1 MVDTTTLADRSTR
14 ISGHR
19 TLTPGCWL
27 TQPVLAGRRTEL
39 HSHVQEF
46 VERDRMTRGSRCPT
60 AAICRAQLSWTPCR
74 LRPSASPTPSLARCP
89 PPFAAMS
96 SVRSTAAST
105 LVNDAEYLKATQDG
119 NYGSYLFDR
128 VVGFSREQVDRAR
141 PPKRDISGAR
151 DRPDFPGFYES
162 GLWCSGSGGPVRPG
176 FPTPG
181 PPPTEHAEL
190 ACTGPLSYTAQDAIA
205 ATGGLTAEARSR
217 GARNRPGGASRA
229 HCTAAGEVCGRRGP
243 GEPGSR
249 HWLRHRLPGW
259 SR

>member
-1 MVDTTTLADRSTR
+1 MRPNDARIPVSHGGNLPRPAFLDTLPLAAQREPDAIASALPAAIR
-14 ISGHR
+14 GD
-19 TLTPGCWL
+19 
-27 TQPVLAGRRTEL
+27 
-39 HSHVQEF
+39 
-46 VERDRMTRGSRCPT
+46 VERQIDCG
-60 AAICRAQLSWTPCR
+60 IDI
-74 LRPSASPTPSLARCP
+74 
-89 PPFAAMS
+89 
-96 SVRSTAAST
+96 
-105 LVNDAEYLKATQDG
+105 VNDGEYLKATQGG

-217 GARNRPGGASRA
+217 GARNRPGGAPRA